1 MFELDK
7 MYSTKELAKEMGI
20 SYESLRTH
28 REKYEKYLSLF
39 FEFETKRGG
48 RGNGVHYIL
57 TFQSDEY
64 IPYKEYYNEKK
75 KNAFKRA
82 IVETIEKDNRQ
93 SGSNIGSIISE
104 HTDIEVYDLS
114 LDTVIVYTRT
124 NLKELEED
132 GFYTKVD
139 PRWCRRDKYTNKYY
153 LLSDEQVAELRELF
167 KICYKEMA
175 EVDDHIWSQYKE
187 KRISRKK
194 ASELLGELKLNSY
207 AAGCAKFADKYGYYP
222 SLISAYKRNAFYNGK
237 FKNLNQLAESINNN

>member
-1 MFELDK
+1 MFELNK
-7 MYSTKELAKEMGI
+7 IYSTKELAKEMEIG
-20 SYESLRTH
+20 YQTFRNN
-28 REKYEKYLSLF
+28 REKFEKYLSLF

-82 IVETIEKDNRQ
+82 IIETIEQDNRQ
-93 SGSNIGSIISE
+93 SGSNIGSVISE
-104 HTDIEVYDLS
+104 RTDIEVYDLS
-114 LDTVIVYTRT
+114 LDTIIVYTRA
-124 NLKELEED
+124 NLKELVED

-153 LLSDEQVAELRELF
+153 LLSDEQVAELREYF
-167 KICYKEMA
+167 KAAYQET
-175 EVDDHIWSQYKE
+175 EDVDDAIWSQYKE

-194 ASELLGELKLNSY
+194 AAELLGDLKLNSY
-207 AAGCAKFADKYGYYP
+207 AKGCSRFSDKYGYYP
-222 SLISAYKRNAFYNGK
+222 SLISAYERNALYNGK